1 MTAAEQC
8 KVAVDWAAELV
19 VIAATEAEAATAP
32 ATVAE
37 WAEAALAM
45 EMMAAAGAVAASGT

>member
-8 KVAVDWAAELV
+8 KVAVDWAADLV
-19 VIAATEAEAATAP
+19 AISATEVVAATAP
-32 ATVAE
+32 VTVAE